1 MEKFDLLKSQ
11 LVLTDDDCL
20 KLATVPMVLMPRWF
34 FVAIKKQVE
43 KLCGEETSRKVYY
56 EAGYEGATL
65 WAQTQIREAGL
76 SGRAVMEQY
85 LGSAS
90 LRGWGRF
97 SILSFEMDAGKGH
110 FRLYHSAV
118 AEETGHSTG
127 TVCDH
132 LPGSLAGAFQ
142 AILDHGGKTLKVTG
156 RELKCK
162 SQGEPFC
169 EFIVEPLSR

>member
-1 MEKFDLLKSQ
+1 MEEFDLLKSR
-11 LVLTDDDCL
+11 LVFTDDYCL
-20 KLATVPMVLMPRWF
+20 KLDTVPMVLMPRWF

-43 KLCGEETSRKVYY
+43 KLGGEQISRKVFY

-76 SGRAVMEQY
+76 SGKAIMEQY

-118 AEETGHSTG
+118 AEETGRRAG
-127 TVCDH
+127 PVCDH

-142 AILDHGGKTLKVTG
+142 AILDYGGKTLKVIG

-162 SQGEPFC
+162 SQGEQFC
-169 EFIVEPLSR
+169 EFIVEPISA